1 MQRSKFSE
9 SVCLRYGNVW
19 GDWHGGSDGEPTYFE
34 INAGSVIVGARGT
47 KHSLPTNFL
56 DDNGQPID
64 SIEGITFIGSDGTT
78 YGPYGGSGGTEWD
91 ATLEEGTSLIFIS
104 GYADTVLEGIGF
116 HYCKCISYWKN

>member
-1 MQRSKFSE
+1 MD
-9 SVCLRYGNVW
+9 GN
-19 GDWHGGSDGEPTYFE
+19 GE
-34 INAGSVIVGARGT
+34 
-47 KHSLPTNFL
+47 
-56 DDNGQPID
+56 PID

-116 HYCKCISYWKN
+116 HYCKCGKTKYFHAFCSKIPEEHYFLHNLQVLHTWGINLYL